1 MGTNIQNL
9 DKSYEEIRKSQ
20 ISLVSLV
27 ETVPGAIVAVLP
39 VTTVK
44 LFRIDTVLT
53 LRRNGREIEVFESF
67 FPEGDT
73 KYMCGISIGNKKD
86 ARTYFTE
93 GQRRELLPGL
103 IRQHTDVTVPNSKAL
118 SEISSGEA

>member
-1 MGTNIQNL
+1 MKTNIPNL
-9 DKSYEEIRKSQ
+9 DRSYEEIRKSQ
-20 ISLVSLV
+20 ISLISLV
-27 ETVPGAIVAVLP
+27 ETVPGAVVAILP

-44 LFRIDTVLT
+44 LFRIDTKLT

-73 KYMCGISIGNKKD
+73 KYMCGIRIGHGKD
-86 ARTYFTE
+86 AKSYFAE

-103 IRQHTDVTVPNSKAL
+103 IRKHADVAAL
-118 SEISSGEA
+118 DSRTLPEYAI

>member
-1 MGTNIQNL
+1 MKTNIPNL

-20 ISLVSLV
+20 ISLISLV
-27 ETVPGAIVAVLP
+27 EAVPGAVVAGTP

-44 LFRIDTVLT
+44 LFRIDTKLT

-73 KYMCGISIGNKKD
+73 KYMCGITIGHEKD
-86 ARTYFTE
+86 AKSYFAE

-103 IRQHTDVTVPNSKAL
+103 IRKHTDVSVPNSRTS
-118 SEISSGEA
+118 SEHTI